1 MITWSLE
8 LLPMRFIVGVILV
21 TMLPISCNPLRC
33 AQVGVLT
40 QPGRILL
47 SSIQSSRLDAE
58 GTSAIDLEIS
68 SAPEWSKWVN
78 SLNPAE
84 FTILMIWRCGAIK
97 TPTRRYFRPDEPPQK
112 KMCPW
117 CKHAQASAR
126 HFFTECSR
134 FSQDRLALL
143 WNLSIAFLL
152 IGGDSIRG
160 APPNRDGSLFKPH
173 PLLTCECSWPWQ
185 PTN

>member
-1 MITWSLE
+1 MQPIALRTGRSPDPAWAHNFR
-8 LLPMRFIVGVILV
+8 MRA
-21 TMLPISCNPLRC
+21 R
-33 AQVGVLT
+33 
-40 QPGRILL
+40 RILL

-68 SAPEWSKWVN
+68 SASEWSKWVN
-78 SLNPAE
+78 SLNPAD

-152 IGGDSIRG
+152 IGGDSSRG
-160 APPNRDGSLFKPH
+160 APPNMGWITFQAASAFNVRVQLALAANKLGVTITKQMSDI
-173 PLLTCECSWPWQ
+173 
-185 PTN
+185 